1 MFALSL
7 KNKRHTCTNKKSVD
21 HSITDPE
28 SLIIASLLIAS
39 LLTASP
45 IQNR

>member
-1 MFALSL
+1 LHRGYCIAA
-7 KNKRHTCTNKKSVD
+7 

-28 SLIIASLLIAS
+28 SLIIASLILASPLIAS